1 MIVRPARL
9 PGRLILGDDV
19 MRTTWGVAAVAV
31 AGLVA
36 GCGGGAVDTVPLP
49 TDGPNQVV
57 LSVPGM
63 T

>member
-1 MIVRPARL
+1 
-9 PGRLILGDDV
+9 
-19 MRTTWGVAAVAV
+19 MRTTWGVTAAAV

-36 GCGGGAVDTVPLP
+36 GCGGAVDTVPLP

>member
-1 MIVRPARL
+1 M
-9 PGRLILGDDV
+9 
-19 MRTTWGVAAVAV
+19 MRYWGITPAVAV
-31 AGLVA
+31 VALVA
-36 GCGGGAVDTVPLP
+36 GCGDTGSTSIEPLP

>member
-1 MIVRPARL
+1 
-9 PGRLILGDDV
+9 